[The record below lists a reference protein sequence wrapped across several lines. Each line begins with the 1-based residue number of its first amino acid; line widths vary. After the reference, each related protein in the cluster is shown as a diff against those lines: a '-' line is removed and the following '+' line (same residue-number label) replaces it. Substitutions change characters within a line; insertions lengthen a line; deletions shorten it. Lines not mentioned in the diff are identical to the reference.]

1 MYELFCY
8 IADTVIARLPDLC
21 SQAIFLLVCITG
33 VSPLK
38 LFYVT

>member
-1 MYELFCY
+1 MYGSFCH

-21 SQAIFLLVCITG
+21 SQATFLLVCITG
-33 VSPLK
+33 VSALK